1 MNVLALYGNPL
12 MDAGLRTYI
21 MKIHFVSSGL
31 KKNPSAISNS
41 ISSDD
46 GIEFDLLVN

>member
-31 KKNPSAISNS
+31 KKKPVG
-41 ISSDD
+41 D
-46 GIEFDLLVN
+46 IEFDIE